1 MNKVNET
8 NCLSKALYKSKLLE
22 TKWTQYSGL
31 IYIYGIN
38 FDCLLVKCTVCLRG
52 LVNIYLTRLR
62 KSGIASWTYCTT
74 RVQKYNIQNLYMYVY
89 FIYFIDLEENTW
101 TILSII
107 SIKDPDIDWAPDQNW
122 IADPDRAP
130 DQNWISDSDWDID
143 PTFEVR
149 S

>member
-1 MNKVNET
+1 MNKFNET

-62 KSGIASWTYCTT
+62 KSGIVSWTYCTT

-89 FIYFIDLEENTW
+89 FIYFILRQIQKKTHGPSCQSLVLR
-101 TILSII
+101 IRIQIGLQ
-107 SIKDPDIDWAPDQNW
+107 IKIGSRIRIELRTQ
-122 IADPDRAP
+122 IGLR
-130 DQNWISDSDWDID
+130 I
-143 PTFEVR
+143 
-149 S
+149 